1 MAILV
6 TGGAGYVGSHMSH
19 ALVDRGEKVVV
30 LDDLSTGHAELVP
43 SAARLVRGDISDK
56 ALVAKLIAD
65 EGIEAIAHFAGSIVV
80 SDSVVD
86 PLTYYENNTVKSRAL
101 IATAVEAG
109 IKAFLFSSTAAVYG
123 EPGADILDEGQ
134 NLQPVSPYGW
144 SKLMTEVMLR
154 DSATAYGFK
163 YAALR
168 YFNVA
173 GADPEGRTGET
184 RERATHLIEIAAQAA
199 TGRRD
204 GMQIFGTDY
213 PTPDGT
219 CLRDYIHVTD
229 LIDAHVKALMHLMAG
244 GENFVANCGYGH
256 GFSVL
261 EVINAIKKAS
271 GVDFKVE
278 MAERRAGDPP
288 ALVADSSKVR
298 KLLGWAPRY
307 DDLDTI
313 VKHALA
319 WEDQLVNGRVKL
331 ENHN

>member
-1 MAILV
+1 MTILV
-6 TGGAGYVGSHMSH
+6 TGGAGYVGSHMAY

-30 LDDLSTGHAELVP
+30 LDDLSTGHGELVP
-43 SAARLVRGDISDK
+43 EAAKLVKGDIADAK
-56 ALVAKLIAD
+56 LVSRLIAD
-65 EGIEAIAHFAGSIVV
+65 EGINAIAHFAGSIVV
-80 SDSVVD
+80 SDSVAD

-101 IATAVEAG
+101 IETAVAAKVE
-109 IKAFLFSSTAAVYG
+109 AFLFSSTAAVYG
-123 EPGADILDEGQ
+123 EPGADLLDEEQ

-154 DSATAYGFK
+154 DSAAAYGLK

-184 RERATHLIEIAAQAA
+184 REHATHLIEIAAQAA
-199 TGRRD
+199 TGRRNR
-204 GMQIFGTDY
+204 MEVFGTDY

-229 LIDAHVKALMHLMAG
+229 LIDAHVKALMHLLNG

-261 EVINAIKKAS
+261 QVVDAIKRVS
-271 GVDFKVE
+271 GVDFRVD
-278 MAERRAGDPP
+278 MSDRRPGDPP
-288 ALVADSSKVR
+288 ALVADSARVR
-298 KLLGWAPRY
+298 EILGWEPQY

-319 WEDQLVNGRVKL
+319 WEDQLVKGRVKL
-331 ENHN
+331 